1 VLLNSANDHSWIRHL
16 GHLEV
21 GEVDWKIGVVWK
33 DQNQLLN
40 EQLKLLKEQLQQ
52 LSLRH
57 YVSTLLP

>member
-1 VLLNSANDHSWIRHL
+1 VLLNSANDHSGVRHL